1 MKRPDLLLFAK
12 QPVPGEVKTRLECNY
27 SRDQVVEIAKF
38 LVTATTESAVANWPS
53 DVYLC
58 GAPDCEHDF
67 FRTLADRFQLR
78 LANQCGS
85 DLGARMLAALRQ
97 GITRRGAAAVMG
109 CDVPHCPGEVIE
121 RAHEELADGHNVIGL
136 TEDGGYY
143 LLGLQ
148 HAPAALF
155 EGIRWGGPDVA
166 SLTFARA
173 RALGIEFVALPT
185 LRDIDT
191 ADSLWLVAQ
200 EFEPLR
206 RHLYG
211 VMAARVPSG

>member
-12 QPVPGEVKTRLECNY
+12 QPVPGEVKTRLERDY
-27 SRDQVVEIAKF
+27 SRNQVVEIAKF
-38 LVTATTESAVANWPS
+38 LITATVQCAVGNWPS

-58 GAPDCEHDF
+58 GAPDCEHDL
-67 FRTLADRFQLR
+67 FRSLVEHFQLR
-78 LANQCGS
+78 LADQSVG
-85 DLGARMLAALRQ
+85 DLGARMHAALQQ
-97 GITRRGAAAVMG
+97 GIKRRGAAAVIG
-109 CDVPHCPGEVIE
+109 CDVPHCPAEVIE
-121 RAHEELADGHNVIGL
+121 RAHEELAAGRNVIGL

-148 HAPAALF
+148 RAPAALF
-155 EGIRWGGPDVA
+155 EGIDWGGSEV
-166 SLTFARA
+166 SSRTLARA

-191 ADSLWLVAQ
+191 PEDLWIVAQ
-200 EFEPLR
+200 GFEPLR

-211 VMAARVPSG
+211 VLAAG

>member
-12 QPVPGEVKTRLECNY
+12 QPVPGEVKTRLERDY

-38 LVTATTESAVANWPS
+38 LITATVESAVGNWPS

-67 FRTLADRFQLR
+67 FRTLAERFQLR
-78 LANQCGS
+78 LADQRAG
-85 DLGARMLAALRQ
+85 DLGARMHTALRQ
-97 GITRRGAAAVMG
+97 GIERRGAAAVMG
-109 CDVPHCPGEVIE
+109 CDVPHCPAEVIE
-121 RAHEELADGHNVIGL
+121 RAHEELAAGRNVIGL

-148 HAPAALF
+148 QAPAALF
-155 EGIRWGGPDVA
+155 QGIDWGETEVA
-166 SLTFARA
+166 SVTLARA
-173 RALGIEFVALPT
+173 GTLGIEFVALPT

-191 ADSLWLVAQ
+191 ADGLWVVAQ
-200 EFEPLR
+200 GFEPLR

-211 VMAARVPSG
+211 VLAAG